1 MEHLWMT
8 LVDASWRAYPAIVL
22 AAVGGWLAARGL
34 WFGAA
39 GRPGLL
45 RQGRDAFAWIRA
57 FQFAVA
63 GLALIGI
70 AAAWIWRQPWLLVVA
85 LGVLGEEMLETSRI
99 LTALTNAPAR
109 PPVRARGRIQSGAGA

>member
-1 MEHLWMT
+1 MEQIWLT
-8 LVDASWRAYPAIVL
+8 IVDASWRLYPAIIL
-22 AAVGGWLAARGL
+22 AALGAWLVARGL

-70 AAAWIWRQPWLLVVA
+70 AAAWVWRQPWLLVVA
-85 LGVLGEEMLETSRI
+85 LGVLGEEMYETSRI
-99 LTALTNAPAR
+99 LTALSK
-109 PPVRARGRIQSGAGA
+109 PPGRSSVRSRRIQPSAGA